1 MEISNIING
10 IILVTLLIL
19 TLGFFF
25 YKRIVNVSLLFI
37 KILFPISLLIALATL
52 FLPQLYSSFVE
63 SSFSATVL
71 AQNLKSVDKT
81 LTQVSRVQISLSNTI
96 NGFLNNGN
104 QESVEE
110 YESNLYKQVTEFM
123 AGSLRVLILILS
135 IIILI
140 FALYI
145 RYSFSGSFEVMSLQ
159 KQINILK
166 KEIEGLKTKV
176 S

>member
-1 MEISNIING
+1 MEISNIINVT
-10 IILVTLLIL
+10 ILVTLLIL

-37 KILFPISLLIALATL
+37 KILFPVSVAIALVTL
-52 FLPQLYSSFVE
+52 FLPQLYSNFVVDR
-63 SSFSATVL
+63 FSTTIL

-81 LTQVSRVQISLSNTI
+81 LTQVSRVQISFSNTI
-96 NGFLNNGN
+96 KGILNNGS
-104 QESVEE
+104 QELLEE

-123 AGSLRVLILILS
+123 TGTLRIIVLILS

-145 RYSFSGSFEVMSLQ
+145 RYSFSGSFESILLQ
-159 KQINILK
+159 KEINMLK
-166 KEIEGLKTKV
+166 KEVEVLKSKA